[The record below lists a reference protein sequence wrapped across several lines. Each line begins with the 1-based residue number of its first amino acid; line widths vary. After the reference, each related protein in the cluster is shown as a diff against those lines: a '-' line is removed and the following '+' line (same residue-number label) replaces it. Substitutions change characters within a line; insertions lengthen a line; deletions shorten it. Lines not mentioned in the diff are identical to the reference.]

1 MPYEWCVR
9 ARGSLA
15 LLLIATSLSSLAC
28 GSVSPATGTGGTS
41 GSGAGGSS
49 RGGSGNASGSGG
61 DSGPGTGGASGTS
74 GASGAAGT
82 GGASGTGGGAGTGG
96 TDRRIDRAP
105 TAARPTARATESS
118 SAGRRARRAPG
129 TWIRI
134 RRPARAGANTP
145 ATRSPTPTR
154 SISSYTDD
162 NCDGSDGVVA
172 KCVFVSAT
180 MGSVAGAGTRQ
191 QPTVSIMRGVD
202 IARTNGLA
210 AVCVSGENYNETV
223 TVSSGISI
231 YGGFNATE
239 QSFPFRRAPSARTQ
253 VTAPGVVFDA
263 PMIAAET
270 HLEGLTIIATTP
282 TAPGGSTYGVR
293 LGGGTGRLFVRYDSI
308 QAGKGAP
315 GGNGVD
321 GVVLSPAT
329 APSGFSGVNGAS
341 GANAGGT
348 GGSRTD
354 CTEFGGAGGPGGYD
368 AQSGGNGSPGSG
380 ATPVGLG
387 GQPNSAGACLGVTG
401 NSTGGG
407 GGPYSVNGA
416 VGAAGIGGATL
427 GTIAIGLYTPADG
440 TDGIKGVNGKGG
452 SGGGGGGGGDN
463 GTLCQSDCGG
473 GGGGGGCGG
482 LGGNLGGKGRGG
494 GGSFAVF
501 VAAGMIT
508 VTDNQLTTLGG
519 GNGGKGGVGT
529 PGQTGGMGGLPGS
542 GADDGGPGGQ
552 GGRGSNGGAGGP
564 GGGGGGGPSICVARG
579 PAASVLFMSVSCST
593 GTPGLGGQGGA
604 SPTGV
609 SGGTGSNGATG
620 DNIQVN

>member
-1 MPYEWCVR
+1 
-9 ARGSLA
+9 
-15 LLLIATSLSSLAC
+15 LIATSLSSLAC

-49 RGGSGNASGSGG
+49 RGGSGNASGTGG
-61 DSGPGTGGASGTS
+61 DSGPGSGGDSGTS

-82 GGASGTGGGAGTGG
+82 GGAGTGGGAGGTGVDGGPTGG
-96 TDRRIDRAP
+96 STGNDGGATDGPRDGTVQCGTTCPA
-105 TAARPTARATESS
+105 
-118 SAGRRARRAPG
+118 G
-129 TWIRI
+129 TWDLDQ
-134 RRPARAGANTP
+134 NP
-145 ATRSPTPTR
+145 ATGMCGCEYSCNK
-154 SISSYTDD
+154 ISDTDPIDLSYTDD
-162 NCDGSDGVVA
+162 NCDGSDGLVA

-180 MGSVAGAGTRQ
+180 LGSVAGSGTRQ
-191 QPTVSIMRGVD
+191 QPTVSIVRGID

-210 AVCVSGENYNETV
+210 AVCVSGESYNEAV
-223 TVSSGISI
+223 TVASGVSI
-231 YGGFNATE
+231 YGGFDATNA
-239 QSFPFRRAPSARTQ
+239 SFAFRRSASARTQ

-270 HLEGLTIIATTP
+270 HLEGLTITATTP
-282 TAPGGSTYGVR
+282 TTPGASTYGVR

-308 QAGKGAP
+308 QAGKGTA

-321 GVVLSPAT
+321 GIVLSPAT
-329 APSGFSGVNGAS
+329 APSGNPGVNGAS

-348 GGSRTD
+348 GGPRTD

-368 AQSGGNGSPGSG
+368 VQSGGNGSPGSG
-380 ATPVGLG
+380 ATPVGIG

-407 GGPYSVNGA
+407 GGPHSIN
-416 VGAAGIGGATL
+416 GAAGTPGTGGPAMGL
-427 GTIAIGLYTPADG
+427 IVSGLYTPADG
-440 TDGIKGVNGKGG
+440 TDGTKGLNGKGG

-463 GTLCQSDCGG
+463 GTLCASDRGG
-473 GGGGGGCGG
+473 GGGSGGCGG

-508 VTDNQLTTLGG
+508 VSDNQLSTLGG
-519 GNGGKGGVGT
+519 GNGGKGGAGT
-529 PGQTGGMGGLPGS
+529 PGQAGGMGALGGS
-542 GADDGGPGGQ
+542 GADDAGPGGQ
-552 GGRGSNGGAGGP
+552 GGRGSNGGAGAP

-579 PAASVLFMSVSCST
+579 PGASVLFMNVSCST
-593 GTPGLGGQGGA
+593 GTPGLGGPGGA

-609 SGGTGSNGATG
+609 SGGMGSNGATG
-620 DNIQVN
+620 ENIQLN